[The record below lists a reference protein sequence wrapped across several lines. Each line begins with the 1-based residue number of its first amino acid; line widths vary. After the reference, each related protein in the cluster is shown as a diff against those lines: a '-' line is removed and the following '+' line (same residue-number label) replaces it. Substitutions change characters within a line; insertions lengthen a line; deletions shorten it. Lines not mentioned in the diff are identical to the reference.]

1 MVLSNKDCDSEAVKV
16 GLDKERMCVMSKACI
31 GVIGLVSLLIVASV
45 FSDQGNS
52 VKGATRA
59 VEQENSNA
67 TFLTKERADALLRE
81 RRQNIEQLLAIAQ
94 KQVSR
99 DNVSPNSPQVLSVEL
114 LGEYRAD
121 EAAAFLV
128 SQITLF
134 APATSDDMV
143 LASGYPCVR
152 ALVKIGLPGIKAIFE
167 RLERPASNEEMKLFV
182 TVIRLVDGNEIG
194 LMRLEQALKAAKGES
209 RKNVETLTKMF
220 KTQHQ
225 YIF

>member
-1 MVLSNKDCDSEAVKV
+1 
-16 GLDKERMCVMSKACI
+16 
-31 GVIGLVSLLIVASV
+31 LLIVASV